1 MGLSLN
7 EFLHWTIIAR
17 SVGEHSE
24 IVLIPGHR
32 IVPSS
37 DSPGTSFCFRAI
49 VKTPK
54 HCKVKNIAFYGD
66 NGLNSL
72 CPSSDIE
79 TPVNE
84 RRQAIGYIITYHD
97 PSCSDTRSELWLFR
111 YDELTFQRVEFK
123 SVGDKLI
130 VPDASPL
137 EVKDALIVATEDL
150 DNVLVPKR
158 RLISTCAEDEMQ
170 MSLCG

>member
-1 MGLSLN
+1 MKAVQFAFESKHTTIAVHTRIGAGACQAGACQELKNGNTSNIFVPNTNSKEPSLN
-7 EFLHWTIIAR
+7 ECLHWTIIAR

-24 IVLIPGHR
+24 IVLIPGHK
-32 IVPSS
+32 IMSSS
-37 DSPGTSFCFRAI
+37 DALGTSFFFRAI

-72 CPSSDIE
+72 CPTSDIE

-97 PSCSDTRSELWLFR
+97 
-111 YDELTFQRVEFK
+111 
-123 SVGDKLI
+123 
-130 VPDASPL
+130 
-137 EVKDALIVATEDL
+137 
-150 DNVLVPKR
+150 
-158 RLISTCAEDEMQ
+158 
-170 MSLCG
+170 